1 MKTDYLDKIN
11 SPDDVKKLDFNE
23 LVKLS
28 EEIRTFLIENISK
41 TGGHLSSNLGT
52 IELTIALHKVFST
65 PKDQIVWDVGHQSY
79 THKILTGRKDGFVAM
94 RMKDGISGFPAPK
107 ESEHDVF

>member
-52 IELTIALHKVFST
+52 I
-65 PKDQIVWDVGHQSY
+65 
-79 THKILTGRKDGFVAM
+79 
-94 RMKDGISGFPAPK
+94 
-107 ESEHDVF
+107 